1 MKAMLK
7 ATLPRRLTRL
17 SGTKALAVLVVG
29 YLVVRQMSCFPVFCT
44 LLPKPSEVGIRVP
57 EPSLGPREDTAGE
70 LEGCK
75 RLNALEAR
83 LDGMLAG
90 EGASR
95 AQRAQFDTA
104 LADYRDK
111 LAAWRK
117 GLRAKPD
124 LGGPRQPRCR
134 TNALGNTAHANGMR
148 LPKEYRKAVLGLYKP
163 EGSTWGQYTD
173 LMMSL
178 AGSLA
183 NSEECRDFHMVAQW
197 IWQWCSYGDWYLL
210 RFDSNYKRLM
220 PYIEDGKDYGNPGI
234 KWQYHYG
241 YGWVKEERI
250 MHMTHAQIFL
260 HLGVHQDVSN
270 LVQIVEFGGGTG
282 DMCAATMDLGF
293 SGTYFIYVSSR
304 LVELGRAKLLHAA
317 DVCVACAGHGANECL
332 ANVLVAIWRAR
343 GVPDQG
349 RRQSLGEFWTAVCP
363 GSIGDS

>member
-1 MKAMLK
+1 MLK

-70 LEGCK
+70 LEGCQ

-95 AQRAQFDTA
+95 AQFDTA
-104 LADYRDK
+104 LAEYRDK

-134 TNALGNTAHANGMR
+134 TNALGNTAHTNGMR
-148 LPKEYRKAVLGLYKP
+148 LPKEYRKAVLGLYKH

-178 AGSLA
+178 
-183 NSEECRDFHMVAQW
+183 
-197 IWQWCSYGDWYLL
+197 
-210 RFDSNYKRLM
+210 
-220 PYIEDGKDYGNPGI
+220 
-234 KWQYHYG
+234 
-241 YGWVKEERI
+241 
-250 MHMTHAQIFL
+250 
-260 HLGVHQDVSN
+260 
-270 LVQIVEFGGGTG
+270 
-282 DMCAATMDLGF
+282 
-293 SGTYFIYVSSR
+293 
-304 LVELGRAKLLHAA
+304 
-317 DVCVACAGHGANECL
+317 
-332 ANVLVAIWRAR
+332 
-343 GVPDQG
+343 
-349 RRQSLGEFWTAVCP
+349 
-363 GSIGDS
+363 